1 MVWHRLDGAEARPL
15 DEVTARWRRRS
26 VVVYALMAVAGLV
39 GGNVPLVHAALTIGV
54 LVLVNA
60 WLVRGALSW
69 LTGPRQLFARIT
81 VKLWAALIACICLV
95 LDVLLTPLPVV
106 RALVLSVIGVVSLA
120 AFVEG
125 SLSIVRRRVAW
136 EHEGLALGFRE
147 WGLPVGLLGL
157 LIGGVLAG
165 SALVVTVLY
174 VIAHADVWG
183 LSDIAKFLLGDAK

>member
-1 MVWHRLDGAEARPL
+1 MWHRIEGGEARPV

-26 VVVYALMAVAGLV
+26 VVVYALMAVAGLAF
-39 GGNVPLVHAALTIGV
+39 GNVPLVHAGSTIVV

-69 LTGPRQLFARIT
+69 LSGPRQLFGRIT
-81 VKLWAALIACICLV
+81 IKLWAALIACVCLV

-136 EHEGLALGFRE
+136 EHEGRPLGVRE